1 MCIVNVYTEYSFYVL
16 FDILFFLL
24 LGGKVTER
32 GRGGRRAGEGERERD
47 RGGEGEEGRAVLRE
61 AA

>member
-1 MCIVNVYTEYSFYVL
+1 MFKLYSEYSFYAL

-32 GRGGRRAGEGERERD
+32 GGEGDEGRRREGD
-47 RGGEGEEGRAVLRE
+47 RGGGREERRAVLRE